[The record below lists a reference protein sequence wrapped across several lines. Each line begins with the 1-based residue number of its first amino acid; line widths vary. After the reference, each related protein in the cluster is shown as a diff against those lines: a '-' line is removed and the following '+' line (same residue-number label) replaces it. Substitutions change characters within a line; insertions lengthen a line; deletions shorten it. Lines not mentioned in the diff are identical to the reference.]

1 MKNEFP
7 LGLSYDDVLLEPRY
21 SIIKSRKN
29 VSLKTNLT
37 KNIKINLPIVSANM
51 DTVTESKMAIALAQ
65 MGGIG
70 IIHRFMTIE
79 RQIEEVKK
87 VKRFTNYIINNPF
100 TLSPEQTIKDY
111 EQLALET
118 GINGFPVIDKNGIL
132 VGIVTRRDVAFHN
145 NKNKTVKELM
155 TPQSKLITSHQG
167 ISLEEATNLFS
178 KHRIEKLP
186 LVDKKNKLVGLIA
199 AKDIRKTIS
208 FPDASRDKKGQ
219 LLVGAAI
226 GVSGDFMERAEALIK
241 NHTDI
246 LVLDIAHGHSAI
258 AIEALKTLKK
268 KCKNQEVIAGNVAT
282 AEGVRDLIKAGA
294 DAVKIGVGPGSAC
307 STRIVAG
314 AGVPQLSAILN
325 CAQEALK
332 SGVPIIAD
340 GGIRFPADV
349 VKALAGGATTVMIGN
364 LLAGTDEAP
373 GVIINKNGRRYKF
386 YRGMASFGANVTRRA
401 MDTNDDNLLYDNLM
415 IEGAEGL
422 VPYRGKV
429 QEVVDYLLNGLRSG
443 MSYNNAATI
452 KDLAKNAKF
461 VKITENS
468 LKESHP
474 HDLEPMK

>member
-1 MKNEFP
+1 VKNEFP
-7 LGLSYDDVLLEPRY
+7 LGLCYDDVLLEPRY
-21 SIIKSRKN
+21 SVIKSRKN

-87 VKRFTNYIINNPF
+87 IKRFTNYIVNNPF

-111 EQLALET
+111 DQLALET
-118 GINGFPVIDKNGIL
+118 GINGFPVVKNGIL
-132 VGIVTRRDVAFHN
+132 VGIVTRRDTAFQN
-145 NKNKTVKELM
+145 NKNKLIKEVM
-155 TPQSKLITSHQG
+155 TPQSELITAKPG
-167 ISLEEATNLFS
+167 LSLQEASDLFA
-178 KHRIEKLP
+178 KYRIEKLP
-186 LVDKKNKLVGLIA
+186 VVDKKNKLMGLIA

-208 FPDASRDKKGQ
+208 SPNASRDKKGQ

-241 NHTDI
+241 NHADI
-246 LVLDIAHGHSAI
+246 LVLDIAHGHSQI
-258 AIEALKTLKK
+258 AVEALKTLKK
-268 KCKNQEVIAGNVAT
+268 KYPKQEVIAGNVAT
-282 AEGVRDLIKAGA
+282 PEGTRDLIKAGA
-294 DAVKIGVGPGSAC
+294 DAIKVGVGPGSAC

-314 AGVPQLSAILN
+314 AGVPQLSAVLN
-325 CAQEALK
+325 CSQEANK
-332 SGVPIIAD
+332 SNVPVIAD
-340 GGIRFPADV
+340 GGIRYPADV

-364 LLAGTDEAP
+364 LLAGTEESP
-373 GVIINKNGRRYKF
+373 GVIINKNGRRFKF

-401 MDTNDDNLLYDNLM
+401 MDTDDDNLLYENLM

-422 VPYRGKV
+422 VPYCGKV

-452 KDLAKNAKF
+452 KDLSKNAKF
-461 VKITENS
+461 VRITENS

-474 HDLEPMK
+474 HDLEKA

>member
-1 MKNEFP
+1 MKKEFP
-7 LGLSYDDVLLEPRY
+7 LGLCYDDVLLEPRY

-79 RQIEEVKK
+79 RQIETVKK
-87 VKRFTNYIINNPF
+87 VKRFTNYIVNNPF
-100 TLSPEQTIKDY
+100 TLKPEQTINDY

-132 VGIVTRRDVAFHN
+132 IGIVTRRDTSFQN
-145 NKNKTVKELM
+145 NKNKLIKEVM
-155 TPQSKLITSHQG
+155 TPQSELITAKPG
-167 ISLEEATNLFS
+167 LSLQEASDLFA
-178 KHRIEKLP
+178 KYRIEKLP
-186 LVDKKNKLVGLIA
+186 VVDKKNKLMGLIA
-199 AKDIRKTIS
+199 AKDIKKTIS
-208 FPDASRDKKGQ
+208 FPNASRDKKGQ

-246 LVLDIAHGHSAI
+246 LVLDIAHGHSQI

-268 KCKNQEVIAGNVAT
+268 KYPKQEVIAGNVAT
-282 AEGVRDLIKAGA
+282 PEGVRDLIKAGA

-307 STRIVAG
+307 STRVVAG
-314 AGVPQLSAILN
+314 AGVPQLSAVLN
-325 CAQEALK
+325 CAQEANK
-332 SGVPIIAD
+332 NGIPVIAD

-349 VKALAGGATTVMIGN
+349 VKALAAGATTVMLGN

-373 GVIINKNGRRYKF
+373 GVIINKNGRRFKF

-401 MDTNDDNLLYDNLM
+401 MDTNDDDLLYDNLM

-443 MSYNNAATI
+443 MSYNNAGTI

-461 VKITENS
+461 VRITENS

-474 HDLEPMK
+474 HDLEKA

>member
-21 SIIKSRKN
+21 SVIKSRKN
-29 VSLKTNLT
+29 VSLKTELT

-65 MGGIG
+65 MGGMG
-70 IIHRFMTIE
+70 IIHRFMSIE
-79 RQIEEVKK
+79 RQIEEIKK
-87 VKRFTNYIINNPF
+87 VKRFTNYVISNPF

-111 EQLALET
+111 DQLALET
-118 GINGFPVIDKNGIL
+118 GINGFPVVNKNGML
-132 VGIVTRRDVAFHN
+132 AGIVTRRDVAFQSN
-145 NKNKTVKELM
+145 RNKLIKEVM
-155 TPQSKLITSHQG
+155 TPLSKLITAKPG
-167 ISLEEATNLFS
+167 ISLEDATKLFS
-178 KHRIEKLP
+178 QHRIEKLP

-208 FPDASRDKKGQ
+208 FPNASRDKKGQ
-219 LLVGAAI
+219 LMVGAAI
-226 GVSGDFMERAEALIK
+226 GVSGDYMERAEELIK
-241 NHTDI
+241 NHTDL

-258 AIEALKTLKK
+258 AIEALKSIKK
-268 KCKNQEVIAGNVAT
+268 KYPKQEVLAGNVAT
-282 AEGVRDLIKAGA
+282 PEGVRDLIKAGA
-294 DAVKIGVGPGSAC
+294 DGVKVGVGPGSAC

-314 AGVPQLSAILN
+314 AGVPQLSAVLN
-325 CAQEALK
+325 CALEAKK
-332 SGVPIIAD
+332 SGVPIMAD

-349 VKALAGGATTVMIGN
+349 VKAFAAGATTVMLGN
-364 LLAGTDEAP
+364 LLAGTEESP
-373 GVIINKNGRRYKF
+373 GVIINKNGKRYKY
-386 YRGMASFGANVTRRA
+386 YRGMASFGANVSRRA
-401 MDTNDDNLLYDNLM
+401 LDTEDENLLYENLM

-452 KDLAKNAKF
+452 KDLPKNAKF
-461 VKITENS
+461 VRITENS

-474 HDLEPMK
+474 HDLEKA

>member
-7 LGLSYDDVLLEPRY
+7 LGLCYDDVLLEPRY
-21 SIIKSRKN
+21 SVIKSRKN

-87 VKRFTNYIINNPF
+87 VKRFTNYIVNNPF

-111 EQLALET
+111 DQLALET
-118 GINGFPVIDKNGIL
+118 GINGFPVVKNGIL
-132 VGIVTRRDVAFHN
+132 VGIVTRRDTAFQN
-145 NKNKTVKELM
+145 NKNKIIKEVM
-155 TPQSKLITSHQG
+155 TPQSELITAKPG
-167 ISLEEATNLFS
+167 LSLQEASDLFA
-178 KHRIEKLP
+178 KYRIEKLP
-186 LVDKKNKLVGLIA
+186 VVDKKNKLMGLIA
-199 AKDIRKTIS
+199 AKDIKKTIS
-208 FPDASRDKKGQ
+208 FPNASRDKKGQ

-241 NHTDI
+241 NHADI
-246 LVLDIAHGHSAI
+246 LVLDIAHGHSQI

-268 KCKNQEVIAGNVAT
+268 KYPKQEVIAGNVAT
-282 AEGVRDLIKAGA
+282 PEGTRDLIKAGA
-294 DAVKIGVGPGSAC
+294 DAIKVGVGPGSAC

-314 AGVPQLSAILN
+314 AGVPQLSAVLN
-325 CAQEALK
+325 CSQEANK
-332 SGVPIIAD
+332 SNVPIIAD
-340 GGIRFPADV
+340 GGIRYPADV
-349 VKALAGGATTVMIGN
+349 VKALAGGATTVMLGN
-364 LLAGTDEAP
+364 LLAGTEESP
-373 GVIINKNGRRYKF
+373 GVIINKNGRRFKF

-401 MDTNDDNLLYDNLM
+401 MDTDDDNLLYENLM

-443 MSYNNAATI
+443 MSYNNAGTI

-461 VKITENS
+461 VRITENS

-474 HDLEPMK
+474 HDLEKA

>member
-1 MKNEFP
+1 VKKEFP
-7 LGLSYDDVLLEPRY
+7 LGLCYDDVLLEPRY
-21 SIIKSRKN
+21 SVIKSRKN
-29 VSLKTNLT
+29 VSLRTNLT

-65 MGGIG
+65 MGGMG

-100 TLSPEQTIKDY
+100 TLKPEQTINDY

-132 VGIVTRRDVAFHN
+132 VGIVTRRDTAFQK
-145 NKNKTVKELM
+145 NKNKLIKEVM

-178 KHRIEKLP
+178 QYRIEKLP
-186 LVDKKNKLVGLIA
+186 LIDKKNKLVGLIA

-226 GVSGDFMERAEALIK
+226 GVSGDFMERADALIK

-268 KCKNQEVIAGNVAT
+268 KYKNQEVIAGNVAT
-282 AEGVRDLIKAGA
+282 PEGVRDLIKAGA

-314 AGVPQLSAILN
+314 AGVPQLSAVLN
-325 CAQEALK
+325 CVQEANK

-349 VKALAGGATTVMIGN
+349 VKALAAGATTVMIGN
-364 LLAGTDEAP
+364 LLAGTEAP
-373 GVIINKNGRRYKF
+373 GVIINKNGRKFKF

-401 MDTNDDNLLYDNLM
+401 MDTDDDNLLYDNLM

-452 KDLAKNAKF
+452 KDLSKNAKF
-461 VKITENS
+461 VRITENS